1 MRILSVL
8 MILPLAACA
17 STRDMSAWRPQIDNR
32 DVDTVQYEQDLTE
45 CRAYAEANP
54 DADTEQAREDGMLA
68 GGLLG
73 GGAVAGS
80 VAGTAAVVGTAAVA
94 AVALPV
100 ALAVGGTAL
109 MMGRANGQQAEIRYQ
124 SIVNACLSGRGYRV
138 IG

>member
-8 MILPLAACA
+8 MILPIAACA
-17 STRDMSAWRPQIDNR
+17 STRDMSTWRPQIDQR

-68 GGLLG
+68 GGLFT

-80 VAGTAAVVGTAAVA
+80 VAGTAAVVGTAAMA

-100 ALAVGGTAL
+100 VALVGGSAL
-109 MMGRANGQQAEIRYQ
+109 MMGRASEQQAEIRYTN
-124 SIVNACLSGRGYRV
+124 IVNACLNGRGYRV